1 MRRLDLTGEWTVRR
15 ESSKKIYK
23 AIVPGC
29 VHADLLTIHEIEDP
43 FIGRNLQGI
52 AWVAEN
58 AWTYENQFNCD
69 DLSAYSHV
77 VLAFE
82 GLDGVATVSLNNA
95 KLGKTEEGSHF
106 VEFDVKKHVKTGKNI
121 LSVAFE
127 AAVKKAKEN
136 GATLRGEPSLPTVG
150 IAGDVSILSFN
161 GVRITDVT
169 IQQDFAEIPTVV
181 GLDVTVCTERFDAE
195 RHMEV
200 LVRICYK
207 GNTLHEARDI
217 LKKNCQ
223 TLRLNLKN
231 AQYWWP
237 AGMGEQPL
245 YEVVIDVFAER
256 SCLDHVSKRIGI
268 RDIQIKKAKDGEVS
282 LVANG
287 HPVFIKGTMWVSPDL
302 YPARL
307 SRVEYARLVK
317 ASVVANMNMIRVRD
331 LETYECNAFYDLCDE
346 YGVMVFHDAIE
357 QELVPNIRRLRHH
370 ACMAV
375 WGCDDASVTKKIKAE
390 DPGRAILPRELF
402 VRKDVTPV
410 ASLPE
415 QRIVSLYLP
424 EEERNLSHPTCVY
437 HAEHAESVAHMAA
450 CFTRHFLFP
459 SNFENLIWL
468 SQIQQGV
475 LLKREWERVRCTQ
488 PETRAF
494 IHWHLNDPWP
504 QCSTAT
510 VDYEGRWKAA
520 HYIMRKAMMSLWTT
534 GAYSS
539 KTKKVELF
547 SFNDTPKLFK
557 GELVWRLV
565 RTQGEAVA
573 AGADTVAL
581 KPASRESVS
590 EISVADAIEKF
601 GGTDLFL
608 WLNLNDEQGNTVS
621 SNVVYFCEPREW
633 ALPHPRMRA
642 DIRIWDDNSY
652 AVTLTSPFTVMWVW
666 LSLDGMDARYDDN
679 YFCLEPGKPTR
690 IRVTPSR
697 RIKPEQFHQ
706 LIRIGSLRD
715 TWQEKRTL
723 MQMVVPQ
730 KKPADKE

>member
-15 ESSKKIYK
+15 ESSKKLYK

-29 VHADLLTIHEIEDP
+29 VHADLLTVHEIEDP
-43 FIGRNLQGI
+43 FIGRNLQDI

-58 AWTYENQFNCD
+58 AWTYENQFNGD
-69 DLSAYSHV
+69 DLSSYSHV

-82 GLDGVATVSLNNA
+82 GLEGVATVSLNGA
-95 KLGKTEEGSHF
+95 KLGKTEAGSHL
-106 VEFDVKKHVKTGKNI
+106 VEFDVKKHVKIGKNI

-127 AAVKKAKEN
+127 AAVKKAKSEASSLQ
-136 GATLRGEPSLPTVG
+136 GAPNLPTIG

-161 GVRITDVT
+161 GVRITDVA
-169 IQQDFAEIPTVV
+169 IQQDFAEIPTIV

-207 GNTLHEARDI
+207 GNTLHEVRDI
-217 LKKNCQ
+217 LKKDRQ

-268 RDIQIKKAKDGEVS
+268 RDVQVKKSKDGEAS
-282 LVANG
+282 LAVNG
-287 HPVFIKGTMWVSPDL
+287 HPIFIKGTTWISPDL

-317 ASVVANMNMIRVRD
+317 ASVVANMNTIRVRD
-331 LETYECNAFYDLCDE
+331 METYECNAFYDLCDE

-357 QELVPNIRRLRHH
+357 QELVPNLRRLRHH
-370 ACMAV
+370 ACMAI
-375 WGCDDASVTKKIKAE
+375 WGCDDATVAKKIKTE
-390 DPGRAILPRELF
+390 DPGRAIMPRELF
-402 VRKDVTPV
+402 VRKDFVPV
-410 ASLPE
+410 AALPE
-415 QRIVSLYLP
+415 QRIVALYLP

-437 HAEHAESVAHMAA
+437 HAESAEGLATMAA
-450 CFTRHFLFP
+450 RFTQHFLFP

-488 PETRAF
+488 PDTRAF

-504 QCSTAT
+504 QCSAAT
-510 VDYEGRWKAA
+510 VDYEGRWKAS
-520 HYIMRKAMMSLWTT
+520 HYIMRKAMASLWTT
-534 GAYSS
+534 GAFSA
-539 KTKKVELF
+539 KTKQVELF
-547 SFNDTPKLFK
+547 AFNDTPKLFK

-573 AGADTVAL
+573 NGADPVAL

-590 EISVADAIEKF
+590 KVSFATALEKF

-697 RIKPEQFHQ
+697 RIKPDQFHQ

>member
-29 VHADLLTIHEIEDP
+29 VHADLLTVHEIEDP
-43 FIGRNLQGI
+43 FIGRNLQDI

-69 DLSAYSHV
+69 DLSVYSHV
-77 VLAFE
+77 VLCFE
-82 GLDGVATVSLNNA
+82 GIDGVATVSLNNV

-106 VEFDVKKHVKTGKNI
+106 VEFDVKKHVKNGKNI

-127 AAVKKAKEN
+127 PAVKKGKES
-136 GATLRGEPSLPTVG
+136 GTPLKGEPSLPTLG

-169 IQQDFAEIPTVV
+169 IQQDFSEIPSVV

-268 RDIQIKKAKDGEVS
+268 RDIQVKKAKDGEVS

-287 HPVFIKGTMWVSPDL
+287 HPVFIKGTTWISPDL
-302 YPARL
+302 FPARL

-331 LETYECNAFYDLCDE
+331 METYECNAFYDLCDE

-357 QELVPNIRRLRHH
+357 QDLVPNIRRLRHH

-375 WGCDDASVTKKIKAE
+375 WGCDDASVAKKIKVE
-390 DPGRAILPRELF
+390 DPGRPILPREVF
-402 VRKDVTPV
+402 VRKDYTPV

-415 QRIVSLYLP
+415 QRIVAQYLP

-437 HAEHAESVAHMAA
+437 HAGHAEGVAHMAA

-459 SNFENLIWL
+459 SNFDNLIWL

-504 QCSTAT
+504 QCSAAT

-520 HYIMRKAMMSLWTT
+520 HYIMRKAMASLWTT
-534 GAYSS
+534 GAYSA
-539 KTKKVELF
+539 KTKQVELF
-547 SFNDTPKLFK
+547 AFNDTPKLFK
-557 GELVWRLV
+557 GELAWRLV

-573 AGADTVAL
+573 TGADAVAL

-590 EISVADAIEKF
+590 TVSVADAIEKCR
-601 GGTDLFL
+601 GTDLFL

-633 ALPHPRMRA
+633 SLPHPRMRA